1 MFHYPLPPLP
11 PTWMTS
17 FIKENV
23 ALVLAYFAYPMV
35 IIILLKTIN
44 FMIFEKILRIYS
56 LLYPHQH
63 HSSSLAE
70 EKVPLLKNFPTEGG
84 EGWGSGEVE
93 MVSLLLPVFGYEA
106 SLRKKCLQISIDI
119 LYSRWVLVL
128 ELVVNSLSLV
138 F

>member
-1 MFHYPLPPLP
+1 M
-11 PTWMTS
+11 
-17 FIKENV
+17 
-23 ALVLAYFAYPMV
+23 
-35 IIILLKTIN
+35 ILLKTVN

-93 MVSLLLPVFGYEA
+93 MVSQLLPVLNYDIFPQLLHFG
-106 SLRKKCLQISIDI
+106 DFPNN
-119 LYSRWVLVL
+119 VL
-128 ELVVNSLSLV
+128 SM
-138 F
+138 